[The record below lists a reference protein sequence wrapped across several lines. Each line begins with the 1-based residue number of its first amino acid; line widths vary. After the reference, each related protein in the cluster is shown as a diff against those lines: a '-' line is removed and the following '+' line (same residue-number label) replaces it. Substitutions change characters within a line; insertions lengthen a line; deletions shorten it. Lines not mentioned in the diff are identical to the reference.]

1 MVTLLLSW
9 GTLQVTIKFLK
20 KTRRHRAVFLNQKTT
35 KKPNE
40 KPVLSTYRELACFN
54 TDTIQ
59 RNFADESRS
68 SMHNYK
74 CYIKSRIL
82 NQHVCQASKQKLQSR
97 EWRNAY
103 EALRYVFLS
112 MNKSRFISRRTFFI
126 AVYQE
131 CPKAWAAFISYLW
144 GNLSCLDTRKEDA
157 NVETRIKYSLKI
169 ACQLQKN
176 RKGPISLACFKS
188 QSECPKAWAAFI
200 SYLWGNLSCLDTRKE
215 DANVETRIKYSLKIA
230 CHLQKNR
237 KGPISL
243 TYFKSQSEGWILR
256 HFYVEPR
263 TRGISISKRK

>member
-1 MVTLLLSW
+1 
-9 GTLQVTIKFLK
+9 
-20 KTRRHRAVFLNQKTT
+20 
-35 KKPNE
+35 
-40 KPVLSTYRELACFN
+40 
-54 TDTIQ
+54 
-59 RNFADESRS
+59 
-68 SMHNYK
+68 MHNYK

-126 AVYQE
+126 AGYQ
-131 CPKAWAAFISYLW
+131 
-144 GNLSCLDTRKEDA
+144 
-157 NVETRIKYSLKI
+157 
-169 ACQLQKN
+169 
-176 RKGPISLACFKS
+176 
-188 QSECPKAWAAFI
+188 ECPKAWAAFI

-230 CHLQKNR
+230 CHLQKIR

-243 TYFKSQSEGWILR
+243 AYFKSQSEGWILR

-263 TRGISISKRK
+263 TRGISISKRKLARSLEICQLWNLERYRTLAVMPANFYRYQNISLWFPFEEFPRLFWSYDSDETSSMRVHSVTILSALLIVLFSFSRVLKNDNTGMFACLF